1 MAIILFYDQLH
12 GFIIEEI
19 WLATAKGVSSPC
31 FWKQK
36 YIIKKERKK
45 RLKKNANIITFK
57 KLREEK
63 IKERKERERKWVER
77 GMEREKEQRKERTIK

>member
-1 MAIILFYDQLH
+1 MFL
-12 GFIIEEI
+12 E
-19 WLATAKGVSSPC
+19 AKI
-31 FWKQK
+31 
-36 YIIKKERKK
+36 YHKK
-45 RLKKNANIITFK
+45 RKEKKIKKNANIITFK